1 METATTSSTYQLAHS
16 SLGLVIKNVQTVP
29 NSVKVCCVLKIA
41 RKPKSFSLRI
51 QCFQTQPLCQPK
63 SVVPVVYAAE
73 GDDDNFCS
81 IQSVS
86 SDTSTSKVPENIL
99 HEAEDLPTSALAVAD
114 VIGTGF
120 TAVRKAEDSTHLLS
134 AASAEF
140 LALCTEQL
148 GLCEELIGPAAKFT
162 VQFLN
167 LPFIVSIHYY
177 S

>member
-1 METATTSSTYQLAHS
+1 METATTSSTCQLSHS

-29 NSVKVCCVLKIA
+29 NFVKVCCVLKIA

-51 QCFQTQPLCQPK
+51 QCFQSQPLCQPK

-86 SDTSTSKVPENIL
+86 SDTSTSKVPENFL

-148 GLCEELIGPAAKFT
+148 GLCEELIGPAARFT

-167 LPFIVSIHYY
+167 LPFVVSIHYC